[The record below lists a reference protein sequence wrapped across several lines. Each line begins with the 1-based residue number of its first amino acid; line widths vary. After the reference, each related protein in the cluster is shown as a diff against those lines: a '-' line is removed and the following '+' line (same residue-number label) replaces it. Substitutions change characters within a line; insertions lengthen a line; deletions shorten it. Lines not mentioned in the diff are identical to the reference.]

1 MSSRFVVR
9 TFTLAALIG
18 AACSLGLSA
27 CKNKNKDTCNPDDY
41 VFEKVAIGLQSSD
54 QLNLDEEGNSVPM
67 QVRLYLLNGDLST
80 RSLDFDEVW
89 EDAKTALG
97 DEYISDKEFSLYPEA
112 NEFIELPVDPKATH
126 ILAVGIFR
134 QPVGNTWFQVYE
146 IPRSYGDQ
154 ACDLKKQEKDPA
166 TLGQPCVY
174 LMFERNQIDGG
185 KNVPPGFDADKLETT
200 CTPLYTA
207 KKPAEGDDKAK
218 KKKTEE

>member
-1 MSSRFVVR
+1 MSSRLVVR
-9 TFTLAALIG
+9 SITLAALIG
-18 AACSLGLSA
+18 AACSLGLAA
-27 CKNKNKDTCNPDDY
+27 CKNKNKDTCKPADY
-41 VFEKVAIGLQSSD
+41 TFEKVAIALQSGD

-67 QVRLYLLNGDLST
+67 QVRLYLLSGDLST

-89 EDAKTALG
+89 EDGKTALG

-112 NEFIELPVDPKATH
+112 SELIELPVDPKATH

-146 IPRSYGDQ
+146 IPQTYGDQ

-185 KNVPPGFDADKLETT
+185 KNVPPGFDDDKLETT

-207 KKPAEGDDKAK
+207 KKPAAEDDGK
-218 KKKTEE
+218 KKKKKDK